1 MVFRLPIVSTLYAH
15 SKRDPHERWEF
26 RLDFNIR
33 YTSRNPMEFRPGISL
48 VGYQVEI
55 RQKSRSWHPTLSTW
69 LERGWGALKTYM
81 TKIRTRYHGI
91 STGISKFRFLFL
103 DFHGISSSILNFGNP
118 AIEIRGNLCRYWV
131 GFPYSEIE
139 NKNSAT
145 RYPVF
150 CGVGTQWTIFI
161 NTIITKVPCL

>member
-1 MVFRLPIVSTLYAH
+1 
-15 SKRDPHERWEF
+15 
-26 RLDFNIR
+26 
-33 YTSRNPMEFRPGISL
+33 MEFRPGISL

-55 RQKSRSWHPTLSTW
+55 RQKSRSWQPTLCTW
-69 LERGWGALKTYM
+69 SERGWGALKTYM

-91 STGISKFRFLFL
+91 STGISKFRFLFS

-131 GFPYSEIE
+131 GFPYSEFE

-150 CGVGTQWTIFI
+150 CGVSPG
-161 NTIITKVPCL
+161 ITSRNQILCGLKREPYMYMNGSPPNKT